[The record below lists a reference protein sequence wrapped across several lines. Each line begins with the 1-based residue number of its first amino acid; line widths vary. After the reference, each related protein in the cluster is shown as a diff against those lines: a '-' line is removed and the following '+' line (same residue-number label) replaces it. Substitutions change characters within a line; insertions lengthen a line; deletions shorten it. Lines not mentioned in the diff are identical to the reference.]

1 MVLSLSLAQKLKDA
15 GLTWTPA
22 KNDFF
27 AVPDR
32 NLDDSVFVISDM
44 TVMVEKVPGGHLAVT
59 FHGAVEWALDHILI
73 AELVWLPHE
82 GQLRELLEGHLVGE
96 PQPAF
101 TLTSTPDGYRCDI
114 QFQGEFLTFE
124 SFGVSETYGLALL
137 HLLDR
142 ANRSG
147 G

>member
-1 MVLSLSLAQKLKDA
+1 MVLSLSLAQKLKEA
-15 GLTWTPA
+15 GSIWRPA

-32 NLDDSVFVISDM
+32 NLDDSIFVISDM
-44 TVMVEKVPGGHLAVT
+44 TVMVEQVPGGHLAVT

-96 PQPAF
+96 PQPAL
-101 TLTSTPDGYRCDI
+101 TLTSTPDGYRCVI
-114 QFQGEFLTFE
+114 QFQGKILTFE

-137 HLLDR
+137 HLLGR

-147 G
+147 R